1 MEQEYLSRSK
11 LEENASRYA
20 DSTAGQART
29 REDYLVFILNGE
41 RVAIELKSLDE
52 ISEVPNGISLPQT
65 HRSILGLISLRGET
79 VLLFDLASLT
89 GNSAITEPQPQHRV
103 LVFDDGTQQRWAFLV
118 ERIEGVVALETESF
132 QQAQERESKTD
143 LRTDLVGAVA
153 EHEDKSLALINID
166 TLVQLAHECL

>member
-20 DSTAGQART
+20 DSTVGQART

-52 ISEVPNGISLPQT
+52 ISEVSNGISLPQT
-65 HRSILGLISLRGET
+65 HPSILGLISLRGET

-89 GNSAITEPQPQHRV
+89 GNSAITEPQPHQRV
-103 LVFDDGTQQRWAFLV
+103 LVLADGVEQRWAFLV
-118 ERIEGVVALETESF
+118 ERIEGVISLETESF
-132 QQAQERESKTD
+132 QNAQDREREME
-143 LRTDLVGAVA
+143 LRTDLISAVA

-166 TLVQLAHECL
+166 TLVELARECV